1 MTDHM
6 LGSLLAFVF
15 LDFRHLLFVCSVHS
29 VVGLLGYFA
38 TSRLPPGSIRVNST
52 RISRLR
58 YLFMDI
64 EARLGIAG

>member
-1 MTDHM
+1 MSDHM
-6 LGSLLAFVF
+6 LGSLLEFVF
-15 LDFRHLLFVCSVHS
+15 LDFRRLFSVCSVCS

-38 TSRLPPGSIRVNST
+38 ASRLPPGSIRVNST